1 MVDASRCDGFRSH
14 LHPKAQQ
21 EESAMVTLTRPD
33 GTRPG
38 DLHLSRR
45 GLTLALTGGYAVA
58 AWSASAEPIKTDEA
72 GLTTGMVQIQAPDRG
87 IPAYVAR
94 PSAAGKHP
102 CVVLVSEIFGLHE
115 YIRDTARRLAK
126 AGYVAIAPD
135 YFVRAGDPSAT
146 EDRAAIMKIV
156 ATATDAQVMGDTQA
170 ALTWLKAQSFA
181 DGKRV
186 AITGHCWGGA
196 VVWEAAARLSGLRCG
211 VAWYG
216 RLSSGMAADPDNKN
230 PLDLAADLK
239 VPVLGLYAE
248 KDQGIPLADV
258 EKMKAALTAAG
269 KTQSSIVVYPG
280 AQHGFHADYRP
291 SYNKEA
297 ADDGWKKM
305 LAFLKQHGV

>member
-1 MVDASRCDGFRSH
+1 
-14 LHPKAQQ
+14 
-21 EESAMVTLTRPD
+21 MVTLTRPD
-33 GTRPG
+33 GTKPE

-72 GLTTGMVQIQAPDRG
+72 GLTTGTVQIKAPDRE

-94 PSAAGKHP
+94 PAKGTKLPA
-102 CVVLVSEIFGLHE
+102 VILVSEIFGLHE

-135 YFVRAGDPSAT
+135 FFVRAGDPSAI

-156 ATATDAQVMGDTQA
+156 STATDAQVTGDVTA
-170 ALTWLKAQSFA
+170 ALNWLKAQPFVDA
-181 DGKRV
+181 GRV
-186 AITGHCWGGA
+186 GITGYCWGGA
-196 VVWEAAARLSGLRCG
+196 VVWESIARVPGLKAG

-216 RLSSGMAADPDNKN
+216 RLSSGMAADPANKN

-239 VPVLGLYAE
+239 APVLGLYGE
-248 KDQGIPLADV
+248 KDQGIPLSDV
-258 EKMKAALTAAG
+258 EKMREALKAAG
-269 KTQSSIVVYPG
+269 KTGSDIIVFPG

-291 SYNKEA
+291 SYDKA
-297 ADDGWKKM
+297 SADDAWGKM
-305 LAFLKQHGV
+305 LAFFKKNGV

>member
-1 MVDASRCDGFRSH
+1 
-14 LHPKAQQ
+14 
-21 EESAMVTLTRPD
+21 MVTLTRPD

-38 DLHLSRR
+38 DLNLSRR
-45 GLTLALTGGYAVA
+45 GLTLAITGGYAVA

-72 GLTTGMVQIQAPDRG
+72 GLITGMAQIKAPDRE

-94 PSAAGKHP
+94 PSKAGKHP

-135 YFVRAGDPSAT
+135 YFARAGDPSAT
-146 EDRAAIMKIV
+146 EDRAQIMKIV

-170 ALTWLKAQSFA
+170 ALTWLKAQPFA
-181 DGKRV
+181 DARKV
-186 AITGHCWGGA
+186 AITGYCWGGA
-196 VVWEAAARLSGLRCG
+196 VVWEAIARLSGFRCG

-230 PLDLAADLK
+230 PLDLVAELK
-239 VPVLGLYAE
+239 APVLGLYAE
-248 KDQGIPLADV
+248 KDQGIPLTDV
-258 EKMKAALTAAG
+258 EKMRAALAAAG
-269 KTQSSIVVYPG
+269 KTASRIEVYPG

-291 SYNKEA
+291 SFNQA
-297 ADDGWKKM
+297 AAEDGWRKM
-305 LAFLKQHGV
+305 LAFFRQHGV